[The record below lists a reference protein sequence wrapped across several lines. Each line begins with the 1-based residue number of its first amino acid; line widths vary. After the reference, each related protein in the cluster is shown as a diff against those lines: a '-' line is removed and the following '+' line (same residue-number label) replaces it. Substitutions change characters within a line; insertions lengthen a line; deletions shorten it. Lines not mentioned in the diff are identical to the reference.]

1 MIIPAILET
10 NAKQFQAKL
19 KEVLVL
25 KNGIKT
31 IQVDFADGEFVATK
45 TVEVGEIKLPKN
57 KIEFEAHLMVRRP
70 DNFTDYKKAGFDKII
85 LHYESFDNETE
96 LEDALEEIR
105 KLKMKPA
112 LAISPTTAVSVLR
125 YFSDNI
131 LNFTLLAVV
140 PGKQGQKMLPDTLER
155 LMELRDHAKAGTVI
169 EVDGGVN
176 EANIAGLIDAGA
188 TDCVVGSALVS
199 GDIKENYQTLLAA
212 ITNG

>member
-10 NAKQFQAKL
+10 NAKLFQSKL
-19 KEVLVL
+19 KEVIAL
-25 KNGIKT
+25 KGVKS

-45 TVEVGEIKLPKN
+45 TVDVKEIKLPKN
-57 KIEFEAHLMVRRP
+57 KIQFEAHLMVKSP
-70 DNFTDYKKAGFDKII
+70 ANFADYKKVGFDKII
-85 LHYESFDNETE
+85 LHYESFDSETE
-96 LEDALEEIR
+96 LEDALDEIR

-112 LAISPTTAVSVLR
+112 LAISPTTSVSVLR

-131 LNFTLLAVV
+131 LDFTLLAVV

-155 LMELRDHAKAGTVI
+155 LMELHDHAKPGTVI

-176 EANIAGLIDAGA
+176 AENIAGLIDAGA
-188 TDCVVGSALVS
+188 SDCVVGSALVH
-199 GDIKENYQTLLAA
+199 GDIKENYKNLLEA